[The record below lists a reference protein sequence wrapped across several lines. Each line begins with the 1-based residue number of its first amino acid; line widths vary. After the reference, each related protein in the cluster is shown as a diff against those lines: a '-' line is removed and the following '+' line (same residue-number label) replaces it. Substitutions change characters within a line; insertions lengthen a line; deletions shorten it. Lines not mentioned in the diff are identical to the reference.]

1 MAGTTGIFGTLGSW
15 LGGAENWF
23 ESLDTNDMAV
33 LLGRAGAA
41 VSPKDSWQQRLGAT
55 AAKMG
60 AQEQSRKYLSELLG
74 TTAEDEAETEEEE
87 EEEGA
92 IGTKGNKSKLTTGQ
106 LDALRNP
113 GLGSVLSD
121 YFSRSLPR
129 TGR

>member
-15 LGGAENWF
+15 LGGAGNWF
-23 ESLDTNDMAV
+23 ESLDSDNMAV

-41 VSPKDSWQQRLGAT
+41 VSPKDSWQQRLGA
-55 AAKMG
+55 AAAEMG

-74 TTAEDEAETEEEE
+74 TTAEDEAETEEE
-87 EEEGA
+87 GA
-92 IGTKGNKSKLTTGQ
+92 IGTKGYKSKLTTGQ

>member
-15 LGGAENWF
+15 LGGAKNWF
-23 ESLDTNDMAV
+23 ESLDSDNMAV

-87 EEEGA
+87 EGA
-92 IGTKGNKSKLTTGQ
+92 IGTKGYKSKLTTGQ

>member
-1 MAGTTGIFGTLGSW
+1 MAGTTGTFGTLGSW
-15 LGGAENWF
+15 LGGAKNWF
-23 ESLDTNDMAV
+23 ESLDSDNMAV

-74 TTAEDEAETEEEE
+74 TTAEEE